1 MKNFYDTYSKE
12 ALEIVLLGFGI
23 SYGSVRLGIVG
34 HDERMSVVSVAKYTI
49 MADFLRSICRKYYAS
64 ILITAEAAMKIDG
77 FQEKY
82 HSRFL
87 GFVYN
92 SYTRRVEKIYDVYDG
107 DIESTKQAK
116 NQTKQQFERGVEL
129 FCIRKFMEAR
139 TQFVSVLKQNH
150 ADAAAREY
158 LYLCNQYY
166 QMEEDSSVEIYIE
179 KYE

>member
-1 MKNFYDTYSKE
+1 
-12 ALEIVLLGFGI
+12 
-23 SYGSVRLGIVG
+23 
-34 HDERMSVVSVAKYTI
+34 
-49 MADFLRSICRKYYAS
+49 
-64 ILITAEAAMKIDG
+64 MKIDG

-158 LYLCNQYY
+158 LYLCIQYY